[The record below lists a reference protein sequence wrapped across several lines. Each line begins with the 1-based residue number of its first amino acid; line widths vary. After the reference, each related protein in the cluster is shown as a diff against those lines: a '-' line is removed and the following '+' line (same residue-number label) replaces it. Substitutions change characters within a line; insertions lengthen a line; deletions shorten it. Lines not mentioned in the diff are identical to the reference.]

1 MEFLAGCTFKQRV
14 RTRFSDNAQIDIG
27 IGVGAISSHRPPRKT
42 RSTFGSSANAANR
55 RCNKVVSRHFENVT
69 WERCPHERERERERL
84 TLCAIAVRGPTARCA
99 GWPFNAHFSHA
110 SDASTTVIQPSD
122 GVLRPPRA
130 HLFLNRIPTS
140 ALKKLTALR
149 LLSSENSGRYE
160 QYRAMGVKE
169 MQNAGSWRMG
179 FWVTLRDVVFI

>member
-1 MEFLAGCTFKQRV
+1 MYFQARV

-69 WERCPHERERERERL
+69 WERCPHEREINF
-84 TLCAIAVRGPTARCA
+84 LCNCRKGADRQICGLAVQRPLQ
-99 GWPFNAHFSHA
+99 HA